1 MAGRAMVRV
10 AVAIGES
17 RFNLTELM
25 PWSLIIEITIR
36 RLGGIEMNNRKKPTH
51 PGEVL
56 REDVIKPLGL
66 TVTEAAKRLRVTR
79 KTLSALINCKASMSP
94 EMAARIGKATKTSP
108 ESWLFMQ
115 AKVDLWLA
123 EKESPIIQEFGEV
136 AVA

>member
-1 MAGRAMVRV
+1 MVRV

-36 RLGGIEMNNRKKPTH
+36 GLGGIEMNNREKPTH

-66 TVTEAAKRLRVTR
+66 TVTEAAKRLRVTVC
-79 KTLSALINCKASMSP
+79 TN
-94 EMAARIGKATKTSP
+94 
-108 ESWLFMQ
+108 
-115 AKVDLWLA
+115 
-123 EKESPIIQEFGEV
+123 
-136 AVA
+136 